1 VGCKTL
7 TEYLCCVTHV
17 VSCLLF
23 AVNSDAYME
32 PLKLSPELAEIMGE
46 PQVSIV
52 SGEFELLTE

>member
-1 VGCKTL
+1 
-7 TEYLCCVTHV
+7 
-17 VSCLLF
+17 
-23 AVNSDAYME
+23 ME